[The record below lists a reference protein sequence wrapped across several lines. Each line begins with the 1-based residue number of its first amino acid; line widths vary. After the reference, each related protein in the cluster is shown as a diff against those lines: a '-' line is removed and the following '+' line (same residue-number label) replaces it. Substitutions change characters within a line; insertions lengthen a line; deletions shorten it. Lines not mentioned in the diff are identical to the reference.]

1 MKLAQQN
8 IRSKRN
14 NIKPMFD
21 MVAEQAE
28 LGSRAFFFTPKN
40 NHAHHS
46 VDPIADLVHNTIFL
60 PVFRRLRFLMSF

>member
-28 LGSRAFFFTPKN
+28 LGSRAFFCANDLILVPCEAVMPKLQILL
-40 NHAHHS
+40 S
-46 VDPIADLVHNTIFL
+46 L
-60 PVFRRLRFLMSF
+60 RLSESD